1 MNKLRMKKKT
11 MLILFGAL
19 IVLLAGL
26 MIWQLWPSSETLN
39 DAARQPSS
47 GTQDTLIDVENIP
60 GYVPGT
66 SDGDQTNGLVLPYT
80 IEGSGLCIR
89 SIGSYTGPFVEDGSD
104 RPSVNTLSLIVTNQ
118 SDAMIEYAELVFD
131 TDDQEDVVFKI
142 TSLPAGASVLVQE
155 CNQRTFDEHESLKLK
170 DKMLAVN
177 DDASM
182 MQDKVSITAEGD
194 VLHLINQTEENLETV
209 FVRYKNLLQDDLY
222 MGGITYSCRFDQ
234 VEAKADVE
242 QRTEHFIEGN
252 SVILDVVSVPET

>member
-1 MNKLRMKKKT
+1 M
-11 MLILFGAL
+11 
-19 IVLLAGL
+19 
-26 MIWQLWPSSETLN
+26 
-39 DAARQPSS
+39 
-47 GTQDTLIDVENIP
+47 
-60 GYVPGT
+60 
-66 SDGDQTNGLVLPYT
+66 
-80 IEGSGLCIR
+80 
-89 SIGSYTGPFVEDGSD
+89 
-104 RPSVNTLSLIVTNQ
+104 SLIVTNQ

-131 TDDQEDVVFKI
+131 ADDQEDVVFKI

-242 QRTEHFIEGN
+242 QRTGHFIEGN

>member
-47 GTQDTLIDVENIP
+47 GTQDTLIDVEDIP

-118 SDAMIEYAELVFD
+118 SDAMIEYAELVF
-131 TDDQEDVVFKI
+131 E
-142 TSLPAGASVLVQE
+142 
-155 CNQRTFDEHESLKLK
+155 
-170 DKMLAVN
+170 
-177 DDASM
+177 
-182 MQDKVSITAEGD
+182 
-194 VLHLINQTEENLETV
+194 
-209 FVRYKNLLQDDLY
+209 LQ
-222 MGGITYSCRFDQ
+222 
-234 VEAKADVE
+234 
-242 QRTEHFIEGN
+242 
-252 SVILDVVSVPET
+252 